1 MKNNSKI
8 IEFPDQKEPIC
19 LHLELEMKWIKEDE
33 LKVIQEF
40 GGLKYGKAISR
51 DILIP
56 YDMPLNALHFAI
68 QKLFGW
74 ENSHLRNFTI
84 EKKDLKRL
92 IDDKVSNWL
101 SLIGILLRVPVESED
116 YYWNEDFDDSSIYE
130 DDWLAIKYTGPYKY
144 GGIDERY
151 STCKAFSDTFTKE
164 LYKILPDYDLVTS
177 YSFKKMMA
185 NNSYYEFEIMH
196 DHIMESLE
204 VTSVLAQKGQRLNSF
219 EDLGKKMVK
228 RKYQPRSRSLSP
240 EMLPVTHKLIY
251 DYDYGDDWRVY
262 ITRPKNFDT
271 LIKSGLITAD
281 DFENAKK
288 TVSQLHKPVCLFK
301 DGGPVLDD
309 VGGVYGYYEMLKVIF
324 VNKSK
329 KARTDM
335 LKWAYEQGWELNNI
349 DAPIVL

>member
-8 IEFPDQKEPIC
+8 IEFPDQKEPVC
-19 LHLELEMKWIKEDE
+19 LHIELDMNGIDEDE
-33 LKVIQEF
+33 LKVIKEF

-56 YDMPLNALHFAI
+56 YDMHLNALHYVI
-68 QKLFGW
+68 QELFGW
-74 ENSHLRNFTI
+74 ESGHMRDFKI
-84 EKKDLKRL
+84 EKKDFKRL
-92 IDDKVSNWL
+92 IQDKLTNWL
-101 SLIGILLRVPVESED
+101 FLIGCLLKIPVDYDTLFLRED
-116 YYWNEDFDDSSIYE
+116 LYDDYIFS
-130 DDWLAIKYTGPYKY
+130 DDWLADIYNGPYKY
-144 GGIDERY
+144 EGNEELY
-151 STCKAFSDTFTKE
+151 STCKNFTDCFKKE
-164 LYKILPDYDLVTS
+164 LQAVLSENKSIEEC
-177 YSFKKMMA
+177 SFKGLIVD
-185 NNSYYEFEIMH
+185 NHSYGNMIIY
-196 DHIMESLE
+196 DNLLESLE

-228 RKYQPRSRSLSP
+228 RKYQPRSRRLSP